1 VHKEACAPSL
11 CGELMRKDCARIVKF
26 TQLQPISDFF
36 KIVTFSHQENIIAR
50 QFIVEFW
57 MLEEN

>member
-1 VHKEACAPSL
+1 VK
-11 CGELMRKDCARIVKF
+11 IVK
-26 TQLQPISDFF
+26 LVRLKPLLDFS
-36 KIVTFSHQENIIAR
+36 KIVTFSHQENIMAR